1 MKQDKIDGLKQ
12 NIQERKKNI
21 WLTIHFLSDEVTYQ
35 VKDVDDA
42 EERQF
47 IYDFGKRLYQ
57 CIERPLLCSYDFD
70 VREIRSEIRIVD
82 RDGLLEALEKHEKF
96 IGRYFK

>member
-1 MKQDKIDGLKQ
+1 M
-12 NIQERKKNI
+12 
-21 WLTIHFLSDEVTYQ
+21 
-35 VKDVDDA
+35 DDA

-57 CIERPLLCSYDFD
+57 CIERPLLYSLGFD

-82 RDGLLEALEKHEKF
+82 RDELLEALENHEKF
-96 IGRYFK
+96 VERYFK